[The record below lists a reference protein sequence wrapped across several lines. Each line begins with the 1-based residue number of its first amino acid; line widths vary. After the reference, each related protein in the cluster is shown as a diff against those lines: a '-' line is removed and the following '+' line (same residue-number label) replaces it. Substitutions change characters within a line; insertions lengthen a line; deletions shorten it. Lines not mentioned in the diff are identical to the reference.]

1 MQIRNGAMRPV
12 SVPPGRRAIIHPMT
26 ERRSLLLAG
35 LTGLWP
41 WADAR
46 AQQRRSLTDPLRVGV
61 DWALAQSGLAS
72 ALQQTFGRDTGIAAK
87 LVSGAAVPLLDAL
100 ERGELDVAVSNAPE
114 AELKL
119 DKQGLVH
126 DRQAVAISQFVIVG
140 PAPKGKVRDPAGVA
154 GGHDVAQALVQ
165 IRDFAAASPGAL
177 GFLSAGDGSG
187 THLAEQALWRAAKV
201 APAAPWYAAAKA
213 DNTSPLAQA
222 RAGGAY
228 AVVDRGVWD
237 AQGGAPLA
245 VLVEGDPLMA
255 VQVHAMRSFRVSHP
269 AAKIFIAWIA
279 GPKGRRVVAGH
290 RGYRAP

>member
-1 MQIRNGAMRPV
+1 
-12 SVPPGRRAIIHPMT
+12 MT
-26 ERRSLLLAG
+26 ERRALLLAG
-35 LTGLWP
+35 LTGLLP
-41 WADAR
+41 WSIAQ
-46 AQQRRSLTDPLRVGV
+46 AQQRKSLTDPLRVGV

-72 ALQQTFGRDTGIAAK
+72 ALQKTFGRDTGIAAK

-100 ERGELDVAVSNAPE
+100 ERGELDVAVTNAPE

-126 DRQAVAISQFVIVG
+126 DRQVVAVSQFVIVG

-154 GGHDVAQALVQ
+154 GGRDVPQALIQ
-165 IRDFAAASPGAL
+165 IRDFAAAPGAL

-201 APAAPWYAAAKA
+201 APAAPWYLKAKA
-213 DNTSPLAQA
+213 DNNSLLAQA
-222 RAGGAY
+222 RASGAY
-228 AVVDRGVWD
+228 AVVERGVWD

-255 VQVHAMRSFRVSHP
+255 VEVHAMRSFRVSHP
-269 AAKIFIAWIA
+269 AAKIFITWIT